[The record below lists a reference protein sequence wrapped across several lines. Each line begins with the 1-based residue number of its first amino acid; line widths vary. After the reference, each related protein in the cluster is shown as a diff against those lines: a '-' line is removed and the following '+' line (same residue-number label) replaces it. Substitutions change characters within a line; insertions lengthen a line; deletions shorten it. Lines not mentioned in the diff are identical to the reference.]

1 MQPCVKR
8 NITVLHD
15 SLSASNLPFGAV
27 LDENGKVSTA
37 PTELSSSCDRVF
49 FTHDELSQASSH
61 AWSKRLHGATGR
73 GTSEGF
79 LHPANIN
86 TCDSTARSARSNSC
100 STDFLM
106 NNAQALDTPFQLNKD
121 GTLKHDSSN
130 LRSYLNTIKPG
141 LFPSLSS
148 AQKRSWQL
156 APCFVKIQGKMKKG
170 TEKRT
175 D

>member
-1 MQPCVKR
+1 M
-8 NITVLHD
+8 
-15 SLSASNLPFGAV
+15 
-27 LDENGKVSTA
+27 TA
-37 PTELSSSCDRVF
+37 CQLLIFHSVPSWMRMGRSVQHQQSSPRLVTGFSSH
-49 FTHDELSQASSH
+49 TELSQASSH

-106 NNAQALDTPFQLNKD
+106 NSAQALDTPFQLNKD

-141 LFPSLSS
+141 RIQIPGSLRSGFFPSLSS